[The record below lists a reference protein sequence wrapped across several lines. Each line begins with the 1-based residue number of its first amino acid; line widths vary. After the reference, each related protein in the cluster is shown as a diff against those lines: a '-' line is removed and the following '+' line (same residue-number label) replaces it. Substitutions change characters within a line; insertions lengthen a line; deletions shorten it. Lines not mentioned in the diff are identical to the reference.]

1 MNLHTK
7 ILFGLIKKGVAK
19 FKTTPAPEIPA
30 PSAKANENLDYKRI
44 TYTNP
49 NIIVPKADEDVP
61 RRPFAARFIIN
72 ANNSLSPF
80 RDYCR
85 KWDSLDS
92 GQKAIND
99 VFGTYLPKSKVDWNG
114 HDPTGD
120 RALEW
125 WAFSGFGAI
134 ELKALSEQEANQEK
148 TGNQIPQY
156 VSAYEFL
163 SDFEVR
169 ANLAPY
175 GGNAYFDQDGKVIKI
190 KLYGKDVFPNEGKDW
205 AYAKFAYRTSSFV
218 WTTIYHHLFKSHYN
232 ISNTPSIATY
242 THLETD
248 HPLRQ
253 FLKPFLFRTAAINNA
268 SCDTLL
274 PKGSIIH
281 RATGLTWDSMHE
293 VYRTM
298 LRADKFTPYPEQLEL
313 TGLGKHLQ
321 NGGGQ
326 ILDYTNDG
334 LAFWKVVNAFIS
346 DVVENSPAFN
356 KVVKSDASKRWW
368 EQVNVLAE
376 EDLGGFGKS
385 SLIAY
390 LTEFLFTV
398 SGYHSF
404 VGHVSPF
411 VKNPA
416 IASGK
421 LYPDLAMSD
430 QQTSE
435 QISVVASITGLEMPG
450 LMGNFQHLMPDVN
463 ARECLIRFQNNL
475 RALDGEINQRNAKR
489 AIPLH
494 AFVPDKMS
502 LGVSI

>member
-7 ILFGLIKKGVAK
+7 VLFALIKKGVSK
-19 FKTTPAPEIPA
+19 FRTTPPDKIPT
-30 PSAKANENLDYKRI
+30 PIAKANDKLACKRI

-49 NIIVPKADEDVP
+49 NIIVPKIDEDVP
-61 RRPFAARFIIN
+61 PRPFVSRLIIN

-80 RDYCR
+80 KDYCH
-85 KWDSLDS
+85 KWDSAGS
-92 GQKAIND
+92 GQKTINE
-99 VFGTYLPKSKVDWNG
+99 VFGAYLPKSKVDWNG

-125 WAFSGFGAI
+125 WAFGGFGAI
-134 ELKALSEQEANQEK
+134 ELKALSKQEATTE
-148 TGNQIPQY
+148 TVGDQIPQY
-156 VSAYEFL
+156 VSSYEFL
-163 SDFEVR
+163 NDFEVR

-175 GGNAYFDQDGKVIKI
+175 GGNAYFNSDGKIIKI

-205 AYAKFAYRTSSFV
+205 EYAKFAYRTSSFV

-242 THLETD
+242 THLDPE
-248 HPLRQ
+248 HPLRA

-293 VYRTM
+293 VYRKM
-298 LRADKFTPYPEQLEL
+298 LEADKFTPFPEQLEQ

-321 NGGGQ
+321 NGGSQ
-326 ILDYTNDG
+326 ILGYTSDG

-346 DVVENSPAFN
+346 DVVDNSPAFN
-356 KVVKSDASKRWW
+356 QVIKSDASKRWW

-376 EDLGGFGKS
+376 EDLGAFNKS

-411 VKNPA
+411 VANPA

-421 LYPDLAMSD
+421 LYPNLAMAD

-450 LMGNFQHLMPDVN
+450 LMGNFKHLMPDVN
-463 ARECLIRFQNNL
+463 TRESLLSFQNNL
-475 RALDGEINQRNAKR
+475 RTLDAEIKQRNGKR
-489 AIPLH
+489 DIPLH

>member
-7 ILFGLIKKGVAK
+7 VLFSLIKKGVSK
-19 FKTTPAPEIPA
+19 FKTTPAPEIPQ
-30 PSAKANENLDYKRI
+30 PSVEANENLELKTV

-49 NIIVPKADEDVP
+49 NIIVPNADEDVP
-61 RRPFAARFIIN
+61 RRPAISRIIIN

-80 RDYCR
+80 RDYCH
-85 KWDSLDS
+85 KWESAQS
-92 GQKAIND
+92 GEKKIND

-120 RALEW
+120 KALEW
-125 WAFSGFGAI
+125 WAFGGFGAI
-134 ELKALSEQEANQEK
+134 ELKALSAEEATKEK
-148 TGNQIPQY
+148 VGDQVPQY

-175 GGNAYFDQDGKVIKI
+175 GGSAYFDKAGKVIKI

-242 THLETD
+242 THLD
-248 HPLRQ
+248 PAHPLRQ

-298 LRADKFTPYPEQLEL
+298 LRADKFTPMPEQLEVS
-313 TGLGKHLQ
+313 GLGKHLQ
-321 NGGGQ
+321 NGGAEVLG
-326 ILDYTNDG
+326 YTSDG
-334 LAFWKVVNAFIS
+334 LAFWKTVHSFIS
-346 DVVENSPAFN
+346 DVVDNSPAFN
-356 KVVKSDASKRWW
+356 KIVKSDASKRWW

-376 EDLGGFGKS
+376 EDLGAFGKTS
-385 SLIAY
+385 MIRY
-390 LTEFLFTV
+390 LTEFLYTV

-411 VKNPA
+411 VQNPA

-421 LYPDLAMSD
+421 LYPGLAMSD

-435 QISVVASITGLEMPG
+435 QISVVASITGLEMPS
-450 LMGNFQHLMPDVN
+450 LMGNFEHLMPDVN
-463 ARECLIRFQNNL
+463 TRESLIRFQNDL
-475 RALDGEINQRNAKR
+475 RELDTEIGRRNAKR
-489 AIPLH
+489 DIPLH